1 MCKYMGPETITIKY
15 LEKGH
20 TFMSA
25 DAMHGDIVKLFH
37 KISTV
42 ATFDDF
48 VQLCEKANNNIKA
61 IVLDL
66 PFIYPISKK
75 ARTRSSTKVKMP
87 LMESIV
93 EVQFKKGSSMLHYKE
108 SFLEESYTTT
118 NFLQP
123 SFLKKDG
130 LKTFPAPKPERHGIT
145 QSKCDNIINTL
156 KGILQ
161 SVHSFWNSIYCNNT
175 SPDLCCSRDVLEEE
189 EC

>member
-1 MCKYMGPETITIKY
+1 MA
-15 LEKGH
+15 
-20 TFMSA
+20 A
-25 DAMHGDIVKLFH
+25 DAIHANIGKLFL
-37 KISTV
+37 KTSTV

-48 VQLCEKANNNIKA
+48 VQLRPKASNNIKA

-66 PFIYPISKK
+66 PFMYPISKK
-75 ARTRSSTKVKMP
+75 ARTRSSTKVKKP
-87 LMESIV
+87 LLKSIA
-93 EVQFKKGSSMLHYKE
+93 EVQFKKGSSMLHCKE
-108 SFLEESYTTT
+108 SFLEESYITV